1 MNHAGKF
8 FFGLSLLMTMFAL
21 PCFADTWQS
30 RHITTLYSGVYEGR
44 ERLIFRTDNSEM
56 RYLDLTG
63 TEASRNAAAILL
75 SALYKGNL
83 VDINVTSKYI
93 NAAAGS
99 SNFWYEVT
107 LVGVRNIQ

>member
-63 TEASRNAAAILL
+63 PKLRGMRQR
-75 SALYKGNL
+75 YCFQR
-83 VDINVTSKYI
+83 YI
-93 NAAAGS
+93 K
-99 SNFWYEVT
+99 ET
-107 LVGVRNIQ
+107 